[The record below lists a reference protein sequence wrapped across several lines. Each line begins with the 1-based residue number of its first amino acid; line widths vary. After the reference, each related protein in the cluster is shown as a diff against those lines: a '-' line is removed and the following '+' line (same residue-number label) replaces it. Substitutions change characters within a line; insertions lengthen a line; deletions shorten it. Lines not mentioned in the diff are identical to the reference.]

1 MEGIIS
7 NVVKSKTLE
16 ELFEGLNY
24 FIHQR
29 LLEEEI
35 NPVSL
40 DSFIEIHGNTLREY
54 NYFEIPKKSGGFRKI
69 SSPSYPLKLIQR
81 AISDVLTE
89 LYSPLPC
96 VHGFVPYRN
105 IVTNASLHTNKKYI
119 LNVDIQDFFPN
130 TTYASI
136 VKVLKVAPF
145 SFHDEVAKAIAR
157 FACLNGGLPQGSPL
171 SPILTNMH
179 CVTLDNQLS
188 ELAKSYKLHYSR
200 YADDLTFSGSK
211 PVFDKRFFS
220 ALNKIVRSSGYEL
233 KQSKTRIQSKNMR
246 QEVTGLVVNDKI
258 NVNRQY
264 IRELRAMI
272 HLVHKGYYPKLDAKI
287 EGKLAFLSM
296 IKGKDQVYRNLLNK
310 YKQPKDGRS
319 NHR

>member
-1 MEGIIS
+1 VGNIS
-7 NVVKSKTLE
+7 NVVKATNLE
-16 ELFEGLNY
+16 AFFEGLSY
-24 FIHQR
+24 FINKLHV
-29 LLEEEI
+29 EGET

-40 DSFIEIHGNTLREY
+40 SSFIEIHGNTLQEY
-54 NYFEIPKKSGGFRKI
+54 KYFEIPKKSGGFRKI
-69 SSPSYPLKLIQR
+69 SAPSHSLKLIQR
-81 AISDVLTE
+81 AIADVLTE
-89 LYSPLPC
+89 LYRPLPC
-96 VHGFVPYRN
+96 VHGFVPDRN

-136 VKVLKVAPF
+136 IKVLKSAPF

-171 SPILTNMH
+171 SPILTNMY

-211 PVFDKRFFS
+211 PVFNKRFFS
-220 ALNKIVRSSGYEL
+220 ALNKIVRNSGYEL

-258 NVNRQY
+258 NVNRHY

-272 HLVHKGYYPKLDAKI
+272 HLSQKRYNSNLYEKI

-296 IKGKDQVYRNLLNK
+296 VKGKDQVYRNLNSK
-310 YKQPKDGRS
+310 FKAISHGRPI
-319 NHR
+319 N

>member
-1 MEGIIS
+1 MEENIS
-7 NVVKSKTLE
+7 NVVKATNLE
-16 ELFEGLNY
+16 ELFDGLSY
-24 FIHQR
+24 FINQ
-29 LLEEEI
+29 LPVEVEI
-35 NPVSL
+35 IPVTL
-40 DSFIEIHGNTLREY
+40 DLFIEIHGNTLCEY
-54 NYFEIPKKSGGFRKI
+54 HYFEIPKKSGGYRKI
-69 SSPSYPLKLIQR
+69 SAPSLPLKLIQR
-81 AISDVLTE
+81 AIADVLTE
-89 LYSPLPC
+89 LYCPLSC
-96 VHGFVPYRN
+96 VHGFVPNRN
-105 IVTNASLHTNKKYI
+105 IVTNASLHTNKKYV

-136 VKVLKVAPF
+136 IKVLKDAPF

-188 ELAKSYKLHYSR
+188 EFAKSYKLHYSR

-220 ALNKIVRSSGYEL
+220 SLNKIVRNSGYEL

-272 HLVHKGYYPKLDAKI
+272 HLVHNGYYPKLDAKI

-310 YKQPKDGRS
+310 YKQPKNGRS

>member
-1 MEGIIS
+1 MGNIS
-7 NVVKSKTLE
+7 NVVKATNLE
-16 ELFEGLNY
+16 AFFEGLSY
-24 FIHQR
+24 FINKLHV
-29 LLEEEI
+29 EGET

-40 DSFIEIHGNTLREY
+40 SSFIEIHGNTLQEY
-54 NYFEIPKKSGGFRKI
+54 KYFEIPKKSGGFRKI
-69 SSPSYPLKLIQR
+69 SAPSHSLKLIQR
-81 AISDVLTE
+81 AIADVLTE
-89 LYSPLPC
+89 LYRPLPC
-96 VHGFVPYRN
+96 VHGFVPDRN

-136 VKVLKVAPF
+136 IKVLKSAPF

-188 ELAKSYKLHYSR
+188 EFSKSYKLHYSR

-220 ALNKIVRSSGYEL
+220 SLNKIVRNSGYEL

-272 HLVHKGYYPKLDAKI
+272 HLVHNGYYPKLDAKI

>member
-1 MEGIIS
+1 LEGIIS
-7 NVVKSKTLE
+7 KVVKSKTLE

-29 LLEEEI
+29 LKEEEI

-96 VHGFVPYRN
+96 VHGFVPFRN

-136 VKVLKVAPF
+136 LKVLKVAPF

-179 CVTLDNQLS
+179 CVTLDNQLI

-211 PVFDKRFFS
+211 PVFNKRFFS
-220 ALNKIVRSSGYEL
+220 ALNKIVRNSGYEL

-258 NVNRQY
+258 NVNRHY

-272 HLVHKGYYPKLDAKI
+272 HLSQKRYNPNLYEKI

-296 IKGKDQVYRNLLNK
+296 VKGKDQVYRNLNSK
-310 YKQPKDGRS
+310 FKAISHGRPI
-319 NHR
+319 N

>member
-1 MEGIIS
+1 LEGNIS
-7 NVVKSKTLE
+7 HVVKATNLE
-16 ELFEGLNY
+16 ELFEGLSY
-24 FIHQR
+24 FFNQL
-29 LLEEEI
+29 LLEDEI

-54 NYFEIPKKSGGFRKI
+54 NYFEIPKKSGGYREI
-69 SSPSYPLKLIQR
+69 SAPSQSLKLIQR

-130 TTYASI
+130 TAYASI
-136 VKVLKVAPF
+136 IKVLKVAPF
-145 SFHDEVAKAIAR
+145 SFHDVVAKAIAR

-171 SPILTNMH
+171 SPILTNMY

-211 PVFDKRFFS
+211 PVFNKRFFS
-220 ALNKIVRSSGYEL
+220 ALNKIVRNSGYQL

-258 NVNRQY
+258 NVNRHY

-272 HLVHKGYYPKLDAKI
+272 HLSQKRYNPNLYEKI

-296 IKGKDQVYRNLLNK
+296 VKGKDQVYRNLNSK
-310 YKQPKDGRS
+310 FKAISHGRPI
-319 NHR
+319 N